1 MSEPMSN
8 LRLTKDQIEE
18 GRTVYRLDPSK
29 FEFELDLIG
38 EIDCLNAEIERLEK
52 ALEGSESL
60 RHTIMTAALDA
71 KRTFTKRIAELETV
85 NANLNA
91 AYKQLQEN
99 IAKYQED
106 RK

>member
-1 MSEPMSN
+1 MSEPMSKE
-8 LRLTKDQIEE
+8 RLTKDEIEDA
-18 GRTVYRLDPSK
+18 RAIYRLNPSD
-29 FEFELDLIG
+29 FEFELELIG

-71 KRTFTKRIAELETV
+71 KRTFLRRIAELEKV
-85 NANLNA
+85 NKNLSA
-91 AYKQLQEN
+91 AYRQLQEN
-99 IAKYQED
+99 IAAYQED